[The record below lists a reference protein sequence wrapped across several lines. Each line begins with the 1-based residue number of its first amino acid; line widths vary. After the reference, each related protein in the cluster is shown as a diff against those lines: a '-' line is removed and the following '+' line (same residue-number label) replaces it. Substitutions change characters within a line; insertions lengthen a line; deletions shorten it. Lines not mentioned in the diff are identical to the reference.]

1 MAHLDWVVAGDHNDL
16 PDCSVLVQVLQAA
29 HQAVV
34 LGSGQGARWQQD
46 TLREIDFFIANRAAT
61 CTPAFCETVHLSDH
75 IGITT
80 TCKAHG
86 RPLQRGRLKPQP
98 KWEQPSF
105 VSTEEWKS
113 LVRKAWFQCSHTPE
127 SQYLQNLSDQPIDIE
142 QEWKHYMSLLSEVMR
157 LATRNAARHITS
169 PAHERELL
177 QKLRQPGVKT
187 GKGLQQPE
195 IQIINRVLRNAAPAN
210 TSHANTSQADKTL
223 SRILA
228 RMYTVLRLTKK
239 EVNNGK
245 HQVAHGGS
253 LPQ

>member
-1 MAHLDWVVAGDHNDL
+1 MEGIIVVNSYSAPGELQQQAEAILATMESHHMAHLGWVVAGDHNDL

-34 LGSGQGARWQQD
+34 VGVGQGTRWQQD
-46 TLREIDFFIANRAAT
+46 TPREIDFFIANRAAT
-61 CTPAFCETVHLSDH
+61 CTPAFCETARLSDH

-80 TCKAHG
+80 TCKAQG

-113 LVRKAWFQCSHTPE
+113 LVRKAWFQCSHTPV

-142 QEWKHYMSLLSEVMR
+142 HEWKHYMSLLSEVVR

-169 PAHERELL
+169 PAHH
-177 QKLRQPGVKT
+177 QPCT
-187 GKGLQQPE
+187 
-195 IQIINRVLRNAAPAN
+195 
-210 TSHANTSQADKTL
+210 
-223 SRILA
+223 
-228 RMYTVLRLTKK
+228 
-239 EVNNGK
+239 
-245 HQVAHGGS
+245 
-253 LPQ
+253 